1 MGRESLV
8 PWIGSLLSYVI
19 SNKVISLL
27 WENNVSLGWLQI
39 LFLALWC
46 LWKHWQTLGCYT
58 RVQDYHHCYHPCV
71 RSHLKQDQVEAW
83 QQGWVTCA
91 TCCSLEVLA
100 EEAKRSPWGEHRKR
114 RRNQVEAEPPLS
126 SFQLSLIFFFF
137 QACSFEL
144 SFCVSFHL
152 PFQV

>member
-8 PWIGSLLSYVI
+8 PWIASLLSYVI

-83 QQGWVTCA
+83 QQGRVTCA

-114 RRNQVEAEPPLS
+114 PQESSRSRTSAFLLS
-126 SFQLSLIFFFF
+126 TQSDFFFF